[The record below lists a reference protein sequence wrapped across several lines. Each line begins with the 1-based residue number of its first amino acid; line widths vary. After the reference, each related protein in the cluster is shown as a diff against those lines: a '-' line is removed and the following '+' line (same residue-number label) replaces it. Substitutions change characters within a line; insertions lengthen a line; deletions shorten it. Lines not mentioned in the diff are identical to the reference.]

1 MKHVF
6 DLAIRWRL
14 VIHGGIDGYSRI
26 PVYLHCSDN
35 NEAPTVLSLFLQA
48 VQQYGLPLRV
58 RSDKGG
64 ENVKV
69 SWYMLT
75 HPQRGPNRGS
85 MLVGRSVH
93 NQRIE
98 RLWRDVYIGVTK
110 LYHDLFLYMEAINIL
125 DPTDE
130 THLFCL
136 HFVYL
141 PRINNH
147 LNQWKGAWIQHPL
160 RTAGNLSPLQ
170 LWMEGMFSQPEQG
183 HNDAHVNEVIY
194 IYDIQSDSVNLC
206 TICSCLN
213 ALVT

>member
-1 MKHVF
+1 M
-6 DLAIRWRL
+6 
-14 VIHGGIDGYSRI
+14 
-26 PVYLHCSDN
+26 
-35 NEAPTVLSLFLQA
+35 
-48 VQQYGLPLRV
+48 
-58 RSDKGG
+58 
-64 ENVKV
+64 KV

-110 LYHDLFLYMEAINIL
+110 MYHDLFLYMEAINIL
-125 DPTDE
+125 DPTSE
-130 THLFCL
+130 AHLFCL

-147 LNQWKGAWIQHPL
+147 LHQWKGAWIQHPL

-170 LWMEGMFSQPEQG
+170 LWMEGTYQQG
-183 HNDAHVNEVIY
+183 QEHNSHVDEVSYIITCYSCIIY
-194 IYDIQSDSVNLC
+194 HLKLFE
-206 TICSCLN
+206 CSLRN
-213 ALVT
+213 

>member
-1 MKHVF
+1 M
-6 DLAIRWRL
+6 
-14 VIHGGIDGYSRI
+14 
-26 PVYLHCSDN
+26 
-35 NEAPTVLSLFLQA
+35 
-48 VQQYGLPLRV
+48 
-58 RSDKGG
+58 
-64 ENVKV
+64 KV

-110 LYHDLFLYMEAINIL
+110 MYHDLFLYMEAINIL
-125 DPTDE
+125 DPTNE
-130 THLFCL
+130 VHLFCL

-147 LNQWKGAWIQHPL
+147 LHQWKGAWIQHPL

-170 LWMEGMFSQPEQG
+170 LWMEGTYQQVQE
-183 HNDAHVNEVIY
+183 HNAHIDEVIY
-194 IYDIQSDSVNLC
+194 IYIMYSLVISCIIYHLQSFECSLRNYQCSMKCITVSVC
-206 TICSCLN
+206 
-213 ALVT
+213 